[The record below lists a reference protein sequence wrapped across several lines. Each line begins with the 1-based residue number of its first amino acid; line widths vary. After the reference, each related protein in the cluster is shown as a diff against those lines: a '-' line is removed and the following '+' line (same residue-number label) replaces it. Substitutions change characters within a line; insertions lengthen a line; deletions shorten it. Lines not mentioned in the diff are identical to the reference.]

1 MKPYPNNNC
10 SDNKNKN
17 KNNKNFNENEW
28 KTLSTKDL
36 LSFAY
41 QTAKGMDYLATQFFC
56 RYVNENFLMVCIT
69 SFNPI
74 NHFDITANSTKKIKL
89 FIFLHFEKQNYEQIS
104 RLYSHINDDDNE
116 VITND
121 RNETHFYEGLDP
133 TMTTAMAN
141 NDNEYL
147 YMSDNQNKNIQSN
160 KFWNKP
166 SSSIIVD
173 CNYVRMESSTIV

>member
-41 QTAKGMDYLATQFFC
+41 QTAKGMDYLA
-56 RYVNENFLMVCIT
+56 
-69 SFNPI
+69 S
-74 NHFDITANSTKKIKL
+74 KK
-89 FIFLHFEKQNYEQIS
+89 NYEQIS